1 MNALNV
7 AEYTHSLGLQ
17 AKTASALMA
26 KAPAAIKNKA
36 LKALARLLREN
47 VAALQVDNAKDLER
61 AVANGLAGPMV
72 DRLKLTPFTQALQA
86 FERGDHTA
94 AALSTLARQQ
104 TTLLAALPPRYSE
117 VLLNLLDRLES
128 SALFSEESC
137 SFSQKDLVAN
147 LTMWMEKAQGA
158 LNAS

>member
-1 MNALNV
+1 M
-7 AEYTHSLGLQ
+7 TD
-17 AKTASALMA
+17 TASAQLTT
-26 KAPAAIKNKA
+26 
-36 LKALARLLREN
+36 LA
-47 VAALQVDNAKDLER
+47 
-61 AVANGLAGPMV
+61 
-72 DRLKLTPFTQALQA
+72 QALQA

-94 AALSTLARQQ
+94 ATLSTLARQQ
-104 TTLLAALPPRYSE
+104 TTLLATLPPRYSD

-147 LTMWMEKAQGA
+147 LTMWVEKAQGT

>member
-1 MNALNV
+1 M
-7 AEYTHSLGLQ
+7 TD
-17 AKTASALMA
+17 TASAQ
-26 KAPAAIKNKA
+26 
-36 LKALARLLREN
+36 LAT
-47 VAALQVDNAKDLER
+47 
-61 AVANGLAGPMV
+61 LA
-72 DRLKLTPFTQALQA
+72 QALQA

-94 AALSTLARQQ
+94 AILSTLARQQ

-147 LTMWMEKAQGA
+147 LTMWVEKAQA
-158 LNAS
+158 TLNAS